1 MRRLLTT
8 AIFVCILA
16 GVSAGENVKV
26 KIRAA
31 LYDRDLNVKPVPR
44 LVVKLI
50 PTAAGAQEITVQ
62 TTLDGVAETELPAG
76 SYRVVTDKPVEMFDK
91 TYRWEFEVS
100 FTKPENA
107 LELSNDNAKMTP
119 LAGDR
124 GARVDELAYQ
134 YKRVKN
140 VVVTVQTE
148 FGSHDGFILD
158 NSGLILTTA
167 HPLEQVTWLAVMVD
181 DHHKLPAVVVNTDKV
196 NDLAV
201 LRIHAETAGPM
212 TPAELSTDP
221 GALIEGERV
230 FMIENPGKDKD
241 RKLHTGVI
249 SRADASEIVSDVQ
262 IHDIGGPLFNSSGN
276 VVGITQAKDRKYHIA
291 PIANAKTVVAEAKE
305 KKLVSSAMP
314 VAHLLPT
321 PPSEQFPE
329 DQLRAPGRGH
339 WERDVYSLKTDDF
352 FVYFSTP
359 ISRYESS
366 VESYQEQLKEYGKH
380 PKSRTA
386 PAEPEH
392 KYDATLLIAAVPKT
406 KVPFWENMAKSRYD
420 KTVVRYKSGF
430 AKMRLLCGEKE
441 VEPIWPGQVTEES
454 EEGSYARLV
463 DESSGGRYVYPYDA
477 ISPQCGKVTL
487 QLFSTKDPNRP
498 VEKVLDPSI
507 VQRLYQDFDAFRQ
520 MQSKKTEAAER

>member
-1 MRRLLTT
+1 MRRLILT
-8 AIFVCILA
+8 AISLYFLA
-16 GVSAGENVKV
+16 GFSAADNVKV

-44 LVVKLI
+44 LVVKLL
-50 PTAAGAQEITVQ
+50 PTAAGALEITVQ
-62 TTLDGVAETELPAG
+62 TTLDGLAETEVPAG
-76 SYRVVTDKPVEMFDK
+76 KYRVVTDKPVEMFDK
-91 TYRWEFEVS
+91 TYLWEFEAS
-100 FTKPENA
+100 FTKPENT

-140 VVVTVQTE
+140 AVVTVQTE

-158 NSGLILTTA
+158 NNGLILTTA
-167 HPLEQVTWLAVMVD
+167 HPLEQVTWLAVMID
-181 DHHKLPAVVVNTDKV
+181 DQHKLPAVVVNTDKV

-201 LRIHAETAGPM
+201 LRIHAQTAGAIA
-212 TPAELSTDP
+212 PAELSTDP

-230 FMIENPGKDKD
+230 FMVENPGKDKD

-249 SRADASEIVSDVQ
+249 SRADATEIVSDVP

-276 VVGITQAKDRKYHIA
+276 VVGITQAKDRKYHIQ
-291 PIANAKTVVAEAKE
+291 PIAMAKTVISEAKE
-305 KKLVSSAMP
+305 KLASSAAP
-314 VAHLLPT
+314 QARLLPT

-352 FVYFSTP
+352 FVYFWTP
-359 ISRYESS
+359 ISRYENSA
-366 VESYQEQLKEYGKH
+366 ENYQEQLKEYSKH

-386 PAEPEH
+386 PSEPAH
-392 KYDATLLIAAVPKT
+392 KYDATLLIAIVPKT
-406 KVPFWENMAKSRYD
+406 KVPFWENMGRSSYS

-463 DESSGGRYVYPYDA
+463 DQSSGGRYVYPYDA

-487 QLFSTKDPNRP
+487 QLFSTKDPSRP
-498 VEKVLDPSI
+498 VEKLLDAST
-507 VQRLYQDFDAFRQ
+507 VQRLYQDFEAFRQ
-520 MQSKKTEAAER
+520 MQSTKTEAVER

>member
-1 MRRLLTT
+1 MRRLILT
-8 AIFVCILA
+8 AISLYFLA
-16 GVSAGENVKV
+16 GFSAADNVKV

-44 LVVKLI
+44 LVLKLL

-62 TTLDGVAETELPAG
+62 TTLDGLAETEVPAG
-76 SYRVVTDKPVEMFDK
+76 KYRVVTDKPVEMFDK
-91 TYRWEFEVS
+91 TYLWEFEAS
-100 FTKPENA
+100 FTKPENT

-140 VVVTVQTE
+140 AVVTVQTE

-158 NSGLILTTA
+158 NNGLILTTA
-167 HPLEQVTWLAVMVD
+167 HPLEQVTWLAVMID
-181 DHHKLPAVVVNTDKV
+181 DQRKLPAAVVNTDKV

-201 LRIHAETAGPM
+201 LRIHAQTAGAIA
-212 TPAELSTDP
+212 PAELSTDP

-230 FMIENPGKDKD
+230 FMVENPGKNKD

-249 SRADASEIVSDVQ
+249 SRADATEIVSDVP

-276 VVGITQAKDRKYHIA
+276 VVGITQAKDRKYHIQ
-291 PIANAKTVVAEAKE
+291 PIAMAKTVISEAKE
-305 KKLVSSAMP
+305 KLASSAAP
-314 VAHLLPT
+314 QARLLPT

-352 FVYFSTP
+352 FVYFWTP

-366 VESYQEQLKEYGKH
+366 AENYQEQLKEYSKH

-386 PAEPEH
+386 PSEPEH
-392 KYDATLLIAAVPKT
+392 KYDATLLIAIVPKT
-406 KVPFWENMAKSRYD
+406 KVPFWENMARSSYS

-487 QLFSTKDPNRP
+487 QLFSTKDPSRP
-498 VEKVLDPSI
+498 VEKLLDAST
-507 VQRLYQDFDAFRQ
+507 VQRLYQDFEAFRQ
-520 MQSKKTEAAER
+520 MQSKKTEAVER